1 MMPVTL
7 TTVGLPGQPCEGLSQ
22 LADLVLFPNTQPLP
36 HLLDGRHEPNCPK
49 EWVPFLGFLRRY
61 SGILSPGSEGVGTS
75 PGELVAGGFP

>member
-61 SGILSPGSEGVGTS
+61 GILGY
-75 PGELVAGGFP
+75 FPQDLKVLGHLQVS